1 MKNISEKLKD
11 ARQRLGFSQEYVAN
25 CLGIGR
31 SAITQIELGNRK
43 ITSDEIQKFCQLYH
57 VSADYLLNQESLE
70 SKQVV
75 FARGFEEL
83 NENDQQ
89 EILNQYR
96 NDAQVEEYVQIIRDF

>member
-1 MKNISEKLKD
+1 MFSSNNPKAFCPQCSGMGVEMVVSEALLIPDAEKTLRDGAILFFKG

-57 VSADYLLNQESLE
+57 VSADYLLNQEFV
-70 SKQVV
+70 QWP
-75 FARGFEEL
+75 
-83 NENDQQ
+83 
-89 EILNQYR
+89 
-96 NDAQVEEYVQIIRDF
+96 AQR